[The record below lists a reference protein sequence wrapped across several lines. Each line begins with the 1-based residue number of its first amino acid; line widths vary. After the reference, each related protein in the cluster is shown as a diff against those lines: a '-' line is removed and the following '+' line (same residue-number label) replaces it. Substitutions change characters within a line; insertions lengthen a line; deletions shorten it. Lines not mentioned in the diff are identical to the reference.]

1 MEGYSK
7 HVIDEPLATIER
19 DTAKKQV
26 RVKDTTPLHRHRV
39 KFSLK
44 LLTLLRITSAHS
56 AAASFSFTH
65 SLRK

>member
-26 RVKDTTPLHRHRV
+26 RIKDTTPLHHRV

>member
-26 RVKDTTPLHRHRV
+26 RVKDTTPRIIIALS
-39 KFSLK
+39 F
-44 LLTLLRITSAHS
+44 LL
-56 AAASFSFTH
+56 SF
-65 SLRK
+65 